1 VGLPSAGE
9 VVLIPFPFSD
19 LSQAKLRPAVC
30 LAPAGRGD
38 WVLCQVTSN
47 DFGDPGAIP
56 LDAADFASG
65 GLRLVSYARPGKL
78 FTANA
83 SLIVRSLG
91 TLAPDSFERILM
103 AVADLFRPA
112 NPDA

>member
-1 VGLPSAGE
+1 M
-9 VVLIPFPFSD
+9 
-19 LSQAKLRPAVC
+19 
-30 LAPAGRGD
+30 
-38 WVLCQVTSN
+38 CQVTSN
-47 DFGDPGAIP
+47 NFGDPEAIP
-56 LDAADFASG
+56 IDAADFTSG
-65 GLRLVSYARPGKL
+65 GPRLVSHGRPGKL
-78 FTANA
+78 FTPNA